1 MPTENILS
9 VSAADSSA
17 ASAADAFSL
26 SVCVCTMDRVDILR
40 RCLES
45 VAAGDVLPREVVV
58 SDDSRDP
65 SPTEALCGA
74 YPFVRYVRGPQRGLC
89 ANRNSAI
96 RASSGKYLSFLDD
109 DALLAPDFVRLA
121 TALTLSAS
129 PAVIFTGD
137 LLEGEA
143 RSRLTPT
150 NSGFWGH
157 FGVPPQGR
165 CQTVHINCNLIPRA
179 AFDKATFDEHL
190 IYGYDE
196 LDICAQLLAAGYR
209 IEYQPLLLNRHL
221 PPVKTEA
228 VRARER
234 RLAEEARF
242 YTSLKRYWRLQHN
255 PLKAA
260 AYLVLAP
267 LHRIGFDIKTRDW
280 PDIPQAFRDM
290 RTALRALRA
299 SRPLP

>member
-1 MPTENILS
+1 MPTENVLS
-9 VSAADSSA
+9 VSAADKGPDSA
-17 ASAADAFSL
+17 ANAFSL

-45 VAAGDVLPREVVV
+45 VAAGDALPREVIV

-65 SPTEALCGA
+65 APTEALCGA

-96 RASSGKYLSFLDD
+96 RASSGNYLSFLDD

-121 TALTLSAS
+121 AALAVSAP

-137 LLEGEA
+137 LLEGETQG
-143 RSRLTPT
+143 RLTPT

-165 CQTVHINCNLIPRA
+165 HQTVHINCNLIPRA
-179 AFDKATFDEHL
+179 AFDKAAFDEHL

-209 IEYQPLLLNRHL
+209 IEYQPQLLNRHL
-221 PPVKTEA
+221 PPVKA
-228 VRARER
+228 DAARAREKQ
-234 RLAEEARF
+234 LAEEARF

-260 AYLVLAP
+260 AYVVLAP

-280 PDIPQAFRDM
+280 ADIPQSFRDM
-290 RTALRALRA
+290 RSALRALHA
-299 SRPLP
+299 SRRLP